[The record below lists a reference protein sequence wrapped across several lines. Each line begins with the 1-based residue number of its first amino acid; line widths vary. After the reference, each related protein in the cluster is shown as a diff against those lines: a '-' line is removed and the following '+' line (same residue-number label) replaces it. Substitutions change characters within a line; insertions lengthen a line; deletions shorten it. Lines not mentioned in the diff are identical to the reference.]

1 MALRLLFLLSWLC
14 VLLPFAA
21 SSELVVRNL
30 PGKSA
35 DETVREVRRRLA
47 NRVKRTGTNV
57 IFDNS
62 TSFSLGLDNQTIF
75 K

>member
-30 PGKSA
+30 PGKTS
-35 DETVREVRRRLA
+35 DETIHEVRRRLA
-47 NRVKRTGTNV
+47 NRVKRAGTNV

-62 TSFSLGLDNQTIF
+62 TSFSLGLDGQTIF